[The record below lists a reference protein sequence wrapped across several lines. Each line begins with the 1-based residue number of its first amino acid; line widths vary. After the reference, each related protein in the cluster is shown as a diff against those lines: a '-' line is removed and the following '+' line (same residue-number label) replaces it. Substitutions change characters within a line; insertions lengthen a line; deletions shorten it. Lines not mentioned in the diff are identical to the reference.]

1 MQHTRHNSIKD
12 LVVTTGFVN
21 VQELA
26 EKFGVTT
33 ETIRRDLEQLERE
46 GLVRRVRGG
55 AVSIQPVQ
63 VQNESAF
70 TLRKES
76 FAEEKQAIA
85 ELAAEMVY
93 DGDTI
98 IIAPGTT
105 ALEVA
110 KKLKGKKDVTVITNS
125 LPVAIELA
133 DVEGITVFCLGGF
146 VKSED
151 FSVSGNI
158 SIDNLNMFNASK
170 LITGVGGLTIENGL
184 TDYRMDESSLL
195 ISFFDKT
202 DIAIGVADHT
212 KIGRVARY
220 NICPA
225 KRLDYLIT
233 ADTTPASEIQA
244 FEEIGVK
251 VKVTHL

>member
-1 MQHTRHNSIKD
+1 MQHTRHSSIKD

-26 EKFGVTT
+26 DKFGVTT
-33 ETIRRDLEQLERE
+33 ETIRRDLEQLEKD
-46 GLVRRVRGG
+46 GFVRRVRGG

-70 TLRKES
+70 TLRKDS
-76 FAEEKQAIA
+76 FADEKQAIA
-85 ELAAEMVY
+85 ELAADMVN

-110 KKLKGKKDVTVITNS
+110 RKLKGKKDVTVITNS

-133 DVEGITVFCLGGF
+133 DAEGITVFCLGGF

-184 TDYRMDESSLL
+184 TDYRLDESSLL

-233 ADTTPASEIQA
+233 TDATPEPEIQA

-251 VKVTHL
+251 VKIAHL